1 MATIVF
7 SRSSASTVWA
17 SANGCVASHTY
28 KIQVQ
33 SSNGTWYD
41 KVTGLVGS
49 TSYTKSFSVDSASSY
64 SARLWDVTILGVGAT
79 GTIPEWE
86 TEKDVTVRVYN
97 YLNGSNTLT
106 DGSYTGQEG
115 SSFSIQAAGTQYQS
129 YVSVYT
135 FQYFTLSSEDYD
147 MNHSA
152 RDPIKITS
160 GLRVRVYW
168 RSDAYPYST
177 FVYVDGS
184 SVQQY
189 GIVDNSDSRVRVSDT
204 QGYKDYSASYDFQY
218 ATKNGGTTE
227 YTYYS
232 QIPLEAESTTVIR
245 LYFKTKPKAVKP
257 TISSISTTNTTATV
271 YWSKNGGSYGSWYLY
286 YGTSTSSMKSAGQIT
301 SSPKTITGLSADTAY
316 VFYIQNTVSSSDTAR
331 SDYASATTK
340 SNIGYFAWT
349 SDDSS
354 KIRAGQPVT
363 NLTASAWNNLISK
376 VSACG
381 GSSSSIYSASSGSRI
396 TANHF
401 NTARNA
407 ISGLSGAGSTPSSVT
422 AGSSK
427 VLASL
432 FISLKEALNRA
443 ISYKNS
449 T

>member
-1 MATIVF
+1 MPTIVF

-17 SANGCVASHTY
+17 SASGCVASHTY
-28 KIQVQ
+28 KIQVYG
-33 SSNGTWYD
+33 NGSWWD
-41 KVTGLVGS
+41 KVTGLSGS
-49 TSYTKSFSVDSASSY
+49 TSYTKSFSVDSANSY
-64 SARLWDVTILGVGAT
+64 SARLWDVTISGSTAT

-86 TEKDVTVRVYN
+86 TENDVTVDIYN
-97 YLNGSNTLT
+97 YLNGKNTLT
-106 DGSYTGQEG
+106 DGSYTGQKG
-115 SSFSIQAAGTQYQS
+115 SSFSIQTAGTQYQS
-129 YVSVYT
+129 YVQIYT
-135 FQYFTLSSEDYD
+135 FQYFTLSSESYD
-147 MNHSA
+147 TNHSA
-152 RDPIKITS
+152 RDPIKITT

-168 RSDAYPYST
+168 RTDTYPYST

-184 SVQQY
+184 SVKQY
-189 GIVDNSDSRVRVSDT
+189 GIVDNSDSRVRVSDM
-204 QGYKDYSASYDFQY
+204 QGYADYSSSYDFQY

-227 YTYYS
+227 YAYYS
-232 QIPLEAESTTVIR
+232 QIPLETGSTTVIR

-286 YGTSTSSMKSAGQIT
+286 YGTSTTNMQSAGQIT
-301 SSPKTITGLSADTAY
+301 SSPKTITGLSAGTAY

-363 NLTASAWNNLISK
+363 NLTASAWSNLISK
-376 VSACG
+376 VGACG
-381 GSSSSIYSASSGSRI
+381 GSSNSIYSAFSGSRV

>member
-1 MATIVF
+1 MTTIVF
-7 SRSSASTVWA
+7 SRSSSSTVWA
-17 SANGCVASHTY
+17 SAGGCVASHTY
-28 KIQVQ
+28 KIQVYG
-33 SSNGTWYD
+33 NGSWQD
-41 KVTGLVGS
+41 KVTGLSGS

-79 GTIPEWE
+79 GTIPEWD
-86 TEKDVTVRVYN
+86 TAKDVTVKIYN
-97 YLNGSNTLT
+97 YLNGKNTLT
-106 DGSYTGQEG
+106 NGSYTGQKG

-135 FQYFTLSSEDYD
+135 FQYFTLSSES
-147 MNHSA
+147 HGTHHGA
-152 RDPIKITS
+152 RDLIEIES
-160 GLRVRVYW
+160 GLTVNVYW
-168 RSDAYPYST
+168 RTDTYPYST

-184 SVQQY
+184 SVKQY
-189 GIVDNSDSRVRVSDT
+189 GIIDSSDSKVRVSDT
-204 QGYKDYSASYDFQY
+204 QGYADYSGTYDFQY

-227 YTYYS
+227 YAYYS
-232 QIPLEAESTTVIR
+232 QIPLETGSTTVIR
-245 LYFKTKPKAVKP
+245 LYFKTKLKALKP

-271 YWSKNGGSYGSWYLY
+271 YWSKNGGSYGTWYLY
-286 YGTSTSSMKSAGQIT
+286 YGTSTANMQSAGQIT
-301 SSPKTITGLSADTAY
+301 SSPKTITGLSAGTAY

-331 SDYASATTK
+331 SDYTSVTTK

-349 SDDSS
+349 SDDNS

-363 NLTASAWNNLISK
+363 NLTASAWSNLISK
-376 VSACG
+376 VDACG

-407 ISGLSGAGSTPSSVT
+407 ISGLSGAGSTPFSVT